1 MANLLSGTRVYGNAT
16 IDTTLAAGNTT
27 ITGFA
32 NVSTNTLTLGT
43 SSITANNGYTRL
55 ANGLLMQWGNIL
67 ANTSVGNIT
76 FTTAFTT
83 VYSWSVTSGLTG
95 FYGYAAGANTTVL
108 QVRSSQAVAATNLC
122 TWQAIGV

>member
-1 MANLLSGTRVYGNAT
+1 MANLLGGTRVFGNAT
-16 IDTTLAAGNTT
+16 IDTVLSAGNTT

-32 NVSTNTLTLGT
+32 NVSTNTITLGT
-43 SSITANNGYTRL
+43 SSIVANNGYSRL
-55 ANGLLMQWGNIL
+55 PNGLLMQWGNVL
-67 ANTSVGNIT
+67 ANASVGNVT

-83 VYSWSVTSGLTG
+83 VYNWHVTSGLTG
-95 FYGYAAGANTTVL
+95 FYGFAAGANTTVL